1 MKRLFDFIKRETV
14 LSISLLLA
22 ILSSFVVHPD
32 REYLEYLDVRTLA
45 VLFSLMAVMAGLQ
58 GLGMFS
64 WVAEKLL
71 GRVKRT
77 GEIIFILVML
87 CFFFSMVI
95 TNDVALITFVP
106 FTFTVLHMMGEE
118 QGGRLLIPT
127 VVMQTVAANLGSML
141 TPIGNPQNLYLYGKA
156 GMSVG
161 EFLLLMLPYTML
173 SFVLLALWCVMQGRR
188 FNGCVGNGK
197 GCGMAP
203 EDRNGGKGCGTAP
216 EDGNGGMAEAAP
228 VDLSIRRGL
237 SQSAG
242 LVGKGRMLVF
252 YGILFLLCLLSVA
265 RILPYWVTFIAVS
278 IGVGFADGDVLRRV
292 DYSLLLTFVGFFIF
306 IGNMGRIPAFRAFLE
321 EIIAGH
327 EVLTSVTASQVISNV
342 PAALLLSGFT
352 EDMKGLI
359 VGTNLG
365 GLGTLIASMASLISF
380 KYIGREKKNLRGPY
394 LLYFTVVNVCFLAA
408 LMLLFALIR
417 R

>member
-1 MKRLFDFIKRETV
+1 MKRLLDFIKSETV

-22 ILSSFVVHPD
+22 FLSAFVVHPD
-32 REYLEYLDVRTLA
+32 REYLDYLDVRTLA
-45 VLFSLMAVMAGLQ
+45 ILFSLMAVMAGLQ

-64 WVAEKLL
+64 LVAQKLL
-71 GRVKRT
+71 GRVKRI
-77 GEIIFILVML
+77 GEIVFILVML

-106 FTFTVLHMMGEE
+106 FTFTVLRMMGEE
-118 QGGRLLIPT
+118 LGRKLLIPT

-173 SFVLLALWCVMQGRR
+173 SFLLLALWCAAQGRR
-188 FNGCVGNGK
+188 YNGFAGSKK
-197 GCGMAP
+197 GGSKASGYSDEEADADASLDGSIGM
-203 EDRNGGKGCGTAP
+203 
-216 EDGNGGMAEAAP
+216 
-228 VDLSIRRGL
+228 GL
-237 SQSAG
+237 SQRES
-242 LVGKGRMLVF
+242 LTGKGRRLAF
-252 YGILFLLCLLSVA
+252 YGILFLVCLLTVA
-265 RILPYWVTFIAVS
+265 RIVPYWATFIAVAV
-278 IGVGFADGDVLRRV
+278 GVGIVDRSVLRRV
-292 DYSLLLTFVGFFIF
+292 DYSLLLTFAGFFVF
-306 IGNMGRIPAFRAFLE
+306 IGNMGRITVFREFLE

-327 EVLTSVTASQVISNV
+327 EVLTGVTASQVISNV

-380 KYIGREKKNLRGPY
+380 KFIGREKKSLRGAY
-394 LLYFTVVNVCFLAA
+394 LLYFTVVNICFLAA
-408 LMLLFALIR
+408 LLLLWSVIYR
-417 R
+417 Q

>member
-1 MKRLFDFIKRETV
+1 
-14 LSISLLLA
+14 
-22 ILSSFVVHPD
+22 
-32 REYLEYLDVRTLA
+32 
-45 VLFSLMAVMAGLQ
+45 
-58 GLGMFS
+58 
-64 WVAEKLL
+64 
-71 GRVKRT
+71 
-77 GEIIFILVML
+77 
-87 CFFFSMVI
+87 
-95 TNDVALITFVP
+95 
-106 FTFTVLHMMGEE
+106 
-118 QGGRLLIPT
+118 
-127 VVMQTVAANLGSML
+127 
-141 TPIGNPQNLYLYGKA
+141 
-156 GMSVG
+156 
-161 EFLLLMLPYTML
+161 MLPYTML
-173 SFVLLALWCVMQGRR
+173 SFVLLAFWCVMQGRR

-203 EDRNGGKGCGTAP
+203 EDRKGGKGCGMAS
-216 EDGNGGMAEAAP
+216 EDGKGGMAEANN

-265 RILPYWVTFIAVS
+265 RILPYWVTFIAVA

-380 KYIGREKKNLRGPY
+380 KYIGREKKNLRGRY

>member
-1 MKRLFDFIKRETV
+1 
-14 LSISLLLA
+14 
-22 ILSSFVVHPD
+22 
-32 REYLEYLDVRTLA
+32 
-45 VLFSLMAVMAGLQ
+45 MA
-58 GLGMFS
+58 S
-64 WVAEKLL
+64 
-71 GRVKRT
+71 
-77 GEIIFILVML
+77 
-87 CFFFSMVI
+87 
-95 TNDVALITFVP
+95 
-106 FTFTVLHMMGEE
+106 
-118 QGGRLLIPT
+118 
-127 VVMQTVAANLGSML
+127 
-141 TPIGNPQNLYLYGKA
+141 
-156 GMSVG
+156 
-161 EFLLLMLPYTML
+161 
-173 SFVLLALWCVMQGRR
+173 
-188 FNGCVGNGK
+188 
-197 GCGMAP
+197 
-203 EDRNGGKGCGTAP
+203 
-216 EDGNGGMAEAAP
+216 EDGKGGMAEANN

-265 RILPYWVTFIAVS
+265 RILPYWVTFIAVA

-380 KYIGREKKNLRGPY
+380 KYIGREKKNLRGRY